1 METPNLQSKQL
12 PQQPPPQPPSQPPQ
26 PLPPSLARKTRDGPC
41 GPVPETPLTKVEEA
55 LVQISQTLESLT
67 PRERYEAMNLA
78 NRGFERKEGDIK
90 DLDLTFL
97 EDHALTIHLMSRK
110 SEFYHILY
118 RQRVRRGTAIQII
131 EKYDPVTTAR
141 IYHVDPP
148 GGMQTEEQHPA
159 SGAMQTE
166 EYQLRAKKPKV
177 GTKTTFHTKDGTIQ
191 VSQDIVDKHNQACD
205 QLPILVAREKVLL
218 GNGAVDS
225 CISSVREE
233 IKFHLGNLRP
243 REQELAPHILNKLP
257 Y

>member
-1 METPNLQSKQL
+1 METPNPQSKQL
-12 PQQPPPQPPSQPPQ
+12 PQPPPQPPQ

-110 SEFYHILY
+110 SEFYHIVY

-131 EKYDPVTTAR
+131 EKYDPVETTAR

-159 SGAMQTE
+159 SEINQHPASGR
-166 EYQLRAKKPKV
+166 YRVAKKPKV
-177 GTKTTFHTKDGTIQ
+177 GTKTIFLTKDGTIQ

-205 QLPILVAREKVLL
+205 QLPLLVAREKFLL
-218 GNGAVDS
+218 GNGGVDS
-225 CISSVREE
+225 SISLVREE